1 MKHIFMSA
9 VYVILIICAC
19 RISFGA
25 VQAYVSDR
33 AEDVNSVSIWTVTSL
48 SLDDR
53 RYSCEPRALLSEV
66 FPSSPPVG
74 PVTDLLYPDKRS
86 VTTNRLKR
94 YLCWIGCENN
104 AIWYM
109 SVRTRN
115 NQQMQCVYSFVV
127 EKLKICWKEMYILWL
142 KHSNF
147 LPYYERF
154 INYIILFWMH
164 CFTCLP
170 TIEAYLLLTILAASH

>member
-1 MKHIFMSA
+1 MSA
-9 VYVILIICAC
+9 VYVILIICMC

-25 VQAYVSDR
+25 AQAYVSDQ

-48 SLDDR
+48 SLDDH

-74 PVTDLLYPDKRS
+74 PVTDLLYPANLS
-86 VTTNRLKR
+86 VTNCLKR
-94 YLCWIGCENN
+94 YLCWIGCESN

-109 SVRTRN
+109 SFRTRN

-127 EKLKICWKEMYILWL
+127 EKQWKSAGRKICFMTETFQF
-142 KHSNF
+142 F
-147 LPYYERF
+147 LPYYERL
-154 INYIILFWMH
+154 INYIILFWMPF
-164 CFTCLP
+164 FTCFP
-170 TIEAYLLLTILAASH
+170 TIEAFSLLTILAVCH

>member
-1 MKHIFMSA
+1 M
-9 VYVILIICAC
+9 C

-25 VQAYVSDR
+25 VQAYVSDW

-48 SLDDR
+48 SLDDH

-86 VTTNRLKR
+86 VTTNCLKR

-109 SVRTRN
+109 SVRARN
-115 NQQMQCVYSFVV
+115 NQQIQCVYSFVA
-127 EKLKICWKEMYILWL
+127 EKQWKSAGRKYVLWL

-154 INYIILFWMH
+154 INYIILFFLFFF
-164 CFTCLP
+164 FTCLP
-170 TIEAYLLLTILAASH
+170 TIEAFLLLTILAVCH